1 MGKIAF
7 TGFAIS
13 ALTTFQYINT
23 SFQFVDN
30 FTGVL
35 EEIFFFNTLFV
46 IVMHYMNCIPFL
58 IYFYTSDTNMVV
70 AKQV

>member
-13 ALTTFQYINT
+13 ALTTVQYINT
-23 SFQFVDN
+23 SFQFVDY

-46 IVMHYMNCIPFL
+46 IIMHSMNCIPFL